1 MALAWGK
8 AGAITFSRSKTPA
21 LLESRSNRV
30 LGVFLRRQDIQ
41 HDPTQRRTMQAGGSN
56 VAYGSSLS
64 HLTQG
69 AKMITSS
76 MKTVFC
82 PICHLDIQVR
92 SGFAYQTLTNH
103 LKTHKKNTEEGIGD
117 E

>member
-1 MALAWGK
+1 
-8 AGAITFSRSKTPA
+8 
-21 LLESRSNRV
+21 
-30 LGVFLRRQDIQ
+30 
-41 HDPTQRRTMQAGGSN
+41 
-56 VAYGSSLS
+56 
-64 HLTQG
+64 
-69 AKMITSS
+69 

-82 PICHLDIQVR
+82 PICNFDIQVR